1 MIVTVLQHRGPCLL
15 VIRSGDYIFGGYF
28 SHPLILS
35 GSWSG
40 GPASFLF
47 SVTLDLKIPY
57 HARCLPEE
65 CNGSMDA
72 FLVERDLL
80 TIGNNDLV
88 IGNALREGESD
99 LEHVFG
105 VGLDFDSPEARCL
118 LAGRHQ
124 FTIDD
129 VEVWAITI

>member
-1 MIVTVLQHRGPCLL
+1 M
-15 VIRSGDYIFGGYF
+15 FGGYF

-35 GSWSG
+35 GSWAG

-47 SVTLDLKIPY
+47 SVTLDLKIPF
-57 HARCLPEE
+57 HARSLPEE
-65 CNGSMDA
+65 CNGALDA

-105 VGLDFDSPEARCL
+105 VGLEFDSPEARCL
-118 LAGRHQ
+118 LAGRSQ

-129 VEVWAITI
+129 LEIWAVTI